1 MSTLVR
7 MLAFAGAAL
16 LSTAS
21 SATQIGE
28 DAGACAA
35 GHGPAFQVEVQGLK
49 DRKGE
54 LWLELYP
61 ATEGDFLAGDQ
72 DLRAAGKTFRRTRAQ
87 LPQTG
92 SIQICVRAPAPG
104 RYALMLRHNRV
115 GKDKFSFWSD
125 GIGIPSNHRL
135 GRHKPAV
142 TEAVANVGT
151 GVTTVPIRL
160 QYLVGF
166 GFAPLS

>member
-1 MSTLVR
+1 MTRTPSLFA
-7 MLAFAGAAL
+7 LAGAAL
-16 LSTAS
+16 LAIAS

-28 DAGACAA
+28 DAAACTA
-35 GHGPAFQVEVQGLK
+35 GHGPAFQVDVQGLK
-49 DRKGE
+49 DRRGE

-61 ATEGDFLAGDQ
+61 ATEADFLRSDQ
-72 DLRAAGKTFRRTRAQ
+72 ALIAEGKAFRRTRAR
-87 LPQTG
+87 LPATG
-92 SIQICVRAPAPG
+92 PIQICVRAPRPG

-125 GIGIPSNHRL
+125 GVGIASNRKL

-142 TEAVANVGT
+142 GEAVVEVGG
-151 GVTTVPIRL
+151 GVTTLPIRL